1 MYLLQDFKRR
11 EDHPDLPWGP
21 SFKKQLDD
29 AQAEEEYKELL
40 RDLRLLYKH
49 EKPDSEL
56 RILAFV
62 RRDRYVRI
70 VHIKQLICSDWI
82 IL

>member
-1 MYLLQDFKRR
+1 M
-11 EDHPDLPWGP
+11 
-21 SFKKQLDD
+21 
-29 AQAEEEYKELL
+29 AEGEGEYRELL

-62 RRDRYVRI
+62 RRDRYTNLFVTVYI
-70 VHIKQLICSDWI
+70 QSTNIYGHFSIFPKFPLPYFC
-82 IL
+82 